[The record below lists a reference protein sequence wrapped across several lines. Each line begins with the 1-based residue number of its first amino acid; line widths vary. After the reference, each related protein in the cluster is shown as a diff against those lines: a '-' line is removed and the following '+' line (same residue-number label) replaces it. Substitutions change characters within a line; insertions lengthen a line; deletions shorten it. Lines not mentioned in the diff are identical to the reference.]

1 MSDYIAPLNLQYIF
15 QNVLAGSPA
24 IFMGIFF
31 IIFSI
36 LAGSFRMSGGIYLLL
51 MGLAG
56 ILLYGWFG
64 GGFYIIIILI
74 GGLITYWTISKLVK

>member
-24 IFMGIFF
+24 IFMTIFF
-31 IIFSI
+31 IAFSI
-36 LAGSFRMSGGIYLLL
+36 ASGYFRMNGGIYLLL

-64 GGFYIIIILI
+64 GGLYIIIIII
-74 GGLITYWTISKLVK
+74 GGLITYWTISRLVK